1 MKRRTAIGRIV
12 LAGVVGAGAFSG
24 YKWYEWNR
32 TPDMDYLDRRRATL
46 AALVQTILPPGI
58 LPPGPTIPGAADAG
72 VHDYIIRY
80 VKDCVDTHTAN
91 TFIDGLKD
99 LSHYSRSQYGKEYEA
114 CTPEEQTS
122 ILQHFEEK
130 GRAFSGVVGK
140 AQTKFLGQAFF
151 PLLREYT
158 VQGYCSSAVGAS
170 KGLAY
175 VPVPGSF
182 HGCIPKPPGQRAW
195 ATK

>member
-46 AALVQTILPPGI
+46 AALVQTILPPS
-58 LPPGPTIPGAADAG
+58 PTIPGAADAG

-80 VKDCVDTHTAN
+80 VKDCVDAHTAN

-99 LSHYSRSQYGKEYEA
+99 VAHYSRSHFNKEYEA

-130 GRAFSGVVGK
+130 GRPFNGVLGK
-140 AQTKFLGQAFF
+140 AETKFLGPAFF

-158 VQGYCSSAVGAS
+158 VRGYCTSEAGAT
-170 KGLAY
+170 KGLTY

-182 HGCIPKPPGQRAW
+182 HGCIPKTPGQRAW